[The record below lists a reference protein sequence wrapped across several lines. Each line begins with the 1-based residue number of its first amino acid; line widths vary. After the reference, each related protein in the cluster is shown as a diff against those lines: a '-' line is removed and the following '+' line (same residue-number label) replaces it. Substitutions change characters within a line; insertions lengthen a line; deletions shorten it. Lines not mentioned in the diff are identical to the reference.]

1 MNDSNEMQ
9 NDQDNNQGLGNNLV
23 GEENINYGGENE
35 YQQHNEKPPTLES
48 DHSFNVDKKFD
59 NFVQNDNFAQ
69 REKKINQEL
78 DRILQEKSGFSISRV
93 AGYTFMMNKILFL
106 TTFTEFLFQRF
117 DVVTL
122 FLCIVVVLIEIGVFT
137 HKHLYKW
144 LAVLICSLLLDALVL
159 IDISPAGDTYLE
171 SGAGSTMLKFGLLIL
186 LANIFLKLILGIG
199 LWKMAMETK
208 ANTAMEEV
216 IQDNIENNDIMR
228 EENTG
233 RIFPNEVGDG
243 NNIDLRESGQGSDN

>member
-1 MNDSNEMQ
+1 
-9 NDQDNNQGLGNNLV
+9 
-23 GEENINYGGENE
+23 
-35 YQQHNEKPPTLES
+35 
-48 DHSFNVDKKFD
+48 
-59 NFVQNDNFAQ
+59 
-69 REKKINQEL
+69 
-78 DRILQEKSGFSISRV
+78 
-93 AGYTFMMNKILFL
+93 
-106 TTFTEFLFQRF
+106 
-117 DVVTL
+117 
-122 FLCIVVVLIEIGVFT
+122 
-137 HKHLYKW
+137 
-144 LAVLICSLLLDALVL
+144 
-159 IDISPAGDTYLE
+159 
-171 SGAGSTMLKFGLLIL
+171 MLKFGLLIL